1 FYVPKTTRLKHALK
15 SWPEFKPPKEDSE
28 SEGEETVLSASQ
40 SVIKHLWN
48 SVTLE
53 PDSEYKVK
61 IRDYF
66 PSSVTPGQISNEVRI
81 LKQKPVSQDSVE
93 TEKRRYPKRNCCRK
107 NYNEAKVSLN
117 NDDYFFCD
125 FCDLDYENGC
135 PEHPLLLLLDKESP
149 RDGKN
154 KKRAKATT
162 PWPLYIG
169 DSRIIEAG
177 LGVWTYANLPQ
188 GLLFGPY
195 EGRVNSD
202 VKSGSESGYGW
213 KIRNN
218 IQPGKCIDALDP
230 TVSNWMRYV
239 NCSRSYRET
248 NLSAF
253 QFKGEIYYKTIREI
267 K

>member
-1 FYVPKTTRLKHALK
+1 SFLVLRITFHYRFYVPKTTRLKHALK

-28 SEGEETVLSASQ
+28 SEEEETVLSASQ

-53 PDSEYKVK
+53 PDSEHKVK

-66 PSSVTPGQISNEVRI
+66 PSSVTPGEISNEDRI

-93 TEKRRYPKRNCCRK
+93 IEKRRYPKRNCCRK
-107 NYNEAKVSLN
+107 NYIESKVSLN

-154 KKRAKATT
+154 KKRAKSTT

-177 LGVWTYANLPQ
+177 LGVWTYSNIC
-188 GLLFGPY
+188 LF
-195 EGRVNSD
+195 ERCTCFLDIIKNR
-202 VKSGSESGYGW
+202 
-213 KIRNN
+213 IRNN